1 MALSLKDLTRKVL
14 VTDGAWGT
22 QLQQL
27 GLPGG
32 SPPEI
37 WNDSNPQA
45 VLSIAK
51 SYVQA
56 GSDIILTNTFGA
68 NRFILEMH
76 GVEGRT
82 SELAEKGALISKQA
96 MGHAGLVFAS
106 LGPTG
111 KIVMMDET
119 PRDAIAAAYSQSA
132 EALAFG
138 GADAIVL
145 ESFAE
150 LEEIAIALRAVKKT
164 CSLPVVLSMTF
175 ASGPDKTVTMMGNK
189 PADLAA
195 LANNEGADAVGANC
209 GVGPENY
216 VSVCRQ
222 LRAATTLPI
231 WIKANAGLPIVTR
244 EGTIFPMQP
253 IEFASFVPALVE
265 AGANF
270 IGGCCGTTP
279 QHIAAVRRSADALNK
294 VGS

>member
-1 MALSLKDLTRKVL
+1 MALNLRELATKIL

-22 QLQQL
+22 QLQAL

-37 WNDSNPQA
+37 WNDSNPHA
-45 VLSIAK
+45 VLSIAR
-51 SYVQA
+51 SYAAA

-68 NRFILEMH
+68 NRFILETH
-76 GVEGRT
+76 GVQGRT
-82 SELAEKGALISKQA
+82 AELAEKGALISRQA
-96 MGHAGLVFAS
+96 MGRGGLVFAS

-119 PRDAIAAAYSQSA
+119 PREAIAAAFAESA

-150 LEEIAIALRAVKKT
+150 LEEIAIALRAVKKA

-175 ASGPDKTVTMMGNK
+175 ASGPDKTVSMMGNK

-195 LANNEGADAVGANC
+195 LANDEG
-209 GVGPENY
+209 
-216 VSVCRQ
+216 Q
-222 LRAATTLPI
+222 L
-231 WIKANAGLPIVTR
+231 
-244 EGTIFPMQP
+244 
-253 IEFASFVPALVE
+253 SLVVDL
-265 AGANF
+265 G
-270 IGGCCGTTP
+270 
-279 QHIAAVRRSADALNK
+279 
-294 VGS
+294 